1 MGLGTFVLCDNLS
14 RGDEEGCP
22 CTGKRS
28 VGRNSIQGPPIRT
41 RRTRVLP
48 SDSTSPS
55 PSAPLPR
62 GQSPGRAVP
71 RQPVLP
77 ASTTRPSGRTE
88 PQREPRLSPGSSRPR
103 ALAQPVS
110 NRRLRFLSSFFPPP
124 LFFPPSAFVPLSNW
138 APTNR
143 RLTGRRRLASDWPAW
158 ARSRLPLLRWSKAD
172 KRRRLQAPAT
182 RLSQSPATSTSLSPL
197 LSPLLRAPPASRAP
211 GTDSWRAASARA
223 LPF

>member
-77 ASTTRPSGRTE
+77 ASTTRPSG
-88 PQREPRLSPGSSRPR
+88 PSLSGSPACLR
-103 ALAQPVS
+103 AARGPERSPSLSVTAVCAF
-110 NRRLRFLSSFFPPP
+110 FL
-124 LFFPPSAFVPLSNW
+124 LFFLLLFSFPLLPLS
-138 APTNR
+138 
-143 RLTGRRRLASDWPAW
+143 RLVTG
-158 ARSRLPLLRWSKAD
+158 
-172 KRRRLQAPAT
+172 LQPIAV
-182 RLSQSPATSTSLSPL
+182 SPAG
-197 LSPLLRAPPASRAP
+197 A
-211 GTDSWRAASARA
+211 G
-223 LPF
+223 